1 MQDAKGIR
9 PASSNLMTDV
19 SSPLR
24 RGISAVMSVPVQ
36 AASKPEGPARAMRSA
51 SRISIAAQDKSL
63 RPERYPVHP
72 EPVCIDSPSDQQRQ
86 QGSRSRQ
93 GVDMPVSQ
101 ERAPGAAQKPA
112 RSKPG
117 QPRDASLTAL
127 ARAPGTLQEPS
138 KIGVRMPGDPP
149 RCAPR
154 TCLSAHVRPG
164 PEQLIKYA
172 EHTMKC

>member
-1 MQDAKGIR
+1 MQG
-9 PASSNLMTDV
+9 
-19 SSPLR
+19 
-24 RGISAVMSVPVQ
+24 GAVWLVRLLHWNCHVPVQ
-36 AASKPEGPARAMRSA
+36 AVSKPEGAARATQRA
-51 SRISIAAQDKSL
+51 SQRLAAAQDESL

-72 EPVCIDSPSDQQRQ
+72 KPVCIDLPSDQQRQ

-93 GVDMPVSQ
+93 GVDVPVIQ
-101 ERAPGAAQKPA
+101 ERAPCAAQKPA

-149 RCAPR
+149 RCVPMTA
-154 TCLSAHVRPG
+154 
-164 PEQLIKYA
+164 
-172 EHTMKC
+172 TMQVSGLAYRS